1 MSDAEKTIPKVQLS
15 ESGRLRSID
24 ALRGFDMFW
33 IIGAEGIVHALQQT
47 KQTPLTEFLSTQLE
61 HVEWEGFRFYDLIFP
76 LFLFI
81 VGVSIVFSLDKMF
94 ATVGRWRALGRV
106 FRRAVLLWAF
116 GVFYSGGLREPWPNI
131 KLGGVLP
138 RIAACYLFA
147 ALIYAFIRKPRDL
160 LIAAAVLLVGYWA
173 LLTFVPIPDL
183 PLTKEAVE
191 AVAES
196 IGSDSEFDI
205 AAAVPNKV
213 RGLYVEGRNLTNY
226 VDFLYLPGRR
236 AGEGYFINEGLLSTM
251 PAIALSL
258 FGIVTGLLFKND
270 TVPPGRKLGWLAAFG
285 GVVIALGLLWG
296 LQFPIIKRIWSS
308 SFILVAGGLSAW
320 LAALFYYIVDVRG
333 WKLWCEPF
341 VWIGCNPLT
350 LYIVNRVVSFRDIAT
365 RLVGGDVQ
373 NFMDTRV
380 AEGFGSV
387 VIAATALLL
396 IVLLARFLYKHRIFL
411 RL

>member
-1 MSDAEKTIPKVQLS
+1 VQ
-15 ESGRLRSID
+15 
-24 ALRGFDMFW
+24 
-33 IIGAEGIVHALQQT
+33 
-47 KQTPLTEFLSTQLE
+47 
-61 HVEWEGFRFYDLIFP
+61 WEGFRFYDLIFP

-81 VGVSIVFSLDKMF
+81 VGVSIVFSLDKLF
-94 ATVGRWRALGRV
+94 AAVGRGAALRRV

-116 GVFYSGGLREPWPNI
+116 GVFYSGGLSKPWPDI

-147 ALIYAFIRKPRDL
+147 ALIYAFVRKPRDL

-196 IGSDSEFDI
+196 IGSHSEFEI
-205 AAAVPNKV
+205 AAAIPNKV
-213 RGLYVEGRNLTNY
+213 RGLYAEGRNLTNY

-236 AGEGYFINEGLLSTM
+236 AGVGYYINEGLLSTI

-258 FGIVTGLLFKND
+258 FGIVAGLLLKNGA
-270 TVPPGRKLGWLAAFG
+270 VPPIRKIGWLGAFG
-285 GVVIALGLLWG
+285 AVLLVLGLEWS
-296 LQFPIIKRIWSS
+296 LQFPLIKRIWSS

-320 LAALFYYIVDVRG
+320 LAALFYYVVDVRG
-333 WKLWCEPF
+333 WTRWCEPF

-350 LYIVNRVVSFRDIAT
+350 IYIADRIVPFHEIAT
-365 RLVGGDVQ
+365 RLAGGDVEI
-373 NFMDTRV
+373 FMNTQV
-380 AEGFGSV
+380 ATGFGSV

-396 IVLLARFLYKHRIFL
+396 VILLARFLYRHGIFL
-411 RL
+411 RV